1 MLNYRGLK
9 AVRERILVPDA
20 QVDRQ
25 IDAILQSQMKN
36 VPVTGRPAQAGDEL
50 VLDYAG
56 ETAEGYFEGG
66 SADGQTLVLG
76 SGTFIPG
83 FEDQLIGHNVGA
95 EVDVHV
101 TFPEKYHAAELAG
114 KAAVFH
120 CKIHEI
126 RLKEKY
132 KADDEFAREVGG
144 CETFAEFRESMKE
157 AMQAYADQQA
167 ENELK
172 EQLLNQVC
180 DSASFEISEE
190 QVNAALDLMM
200 QSLESQLARQGLN
213 LDMYC
218 QFMNTNK
225 EALREDNRNEARRN
239 VERQFAIAEIA
250 MAESIAP
257 DEESVARALQ
267 QIARDNKM
275 TIEQLQP
282 HMDEAFQAAVA
293 QSVIT
298 EKVLD
303 FLVASSEIETIVK
316 DV

>member
-1 MLNYRGLK
+1 MLNYKGLK

-36 VPVTGRPAQAGDEL
+36 VPVTGRPAQAGDEV

-83 FEDQLIGHNVGA
+83 FEDQLMGHSVGD

-114 KAAVFH
+114 KDAVFH
-120 CKIHEI
+120 CKLHEI
-126 RLKEKY
+126 RLKAPY

-144 CETFAEFRESMKE
+144 CETFAEFRESMKQ

-180 DSASFEISEE
+180 DSASFEITDA
-190 QVNAALDLMM
+190 QINAALDLMM

-239 VERQFAIAEIA
+239 VERQLAIAEIA
-250 MAESIAP
+250 IAENIAP
-257 DEESVARALQ
+257 DEEGVAQALQ

>member
-1 MLNYRGLK
+1 MLNYKGLK
-9 AVRERILVPDA
+9 AVRERILVPDV

-36 VPVTGRPAQAGDEL
+36 VPVTDRPTQAGDEV

-56 ETAEGYFEGG
+56 ETAEGYFESG
-66 SADGQTLVLG
+66 SADGQALVLG

-83 FEDQLIGHNVGA
+83 FEDQLIGYSVGD

-101 TFPEKYHAAELAG
+101 TFPKKYHAAELAG

-120 CKIHEI
+120 CKLHEI
-126 RLKEKY
+126 RVKARY

-144 CETFAEFRESMKE
+144 CKTFAEFRTGLKE
-157 AMQAYADQQA
+157 AMQAYADRQA

-180 DSASFEISEE
+180 DSASFEITDE
-190 QVNAALDLMM
+190 QINAALDLMM
-200 QSLESQLARQGLN
+200 QSLENQLASQGLN
-213 LDMYC
+213 MDMYC
-218 QFMNTNK
+218 QFMNTNR

-239 VERQFAIAEIA
+239 VERQFAVAEIA
-250 MAESIAP
+250 IAEDIAP

-267 QIARDNKM
+267 QIAQDNKM

>member
-1 MLNYRGLK
+1 M
-9 AVRERILVPDA
+9 
-20 QVDRQ
+20 
-25 IDAILQSQMKN
+25 
-36 VPVTGRPAQAGDEL
+36 
-50 VLDYAG
+50 
-56 ETAEGYFEGG
+56 
-66 SADGQTLVLG
+66 
-76 SGTFIPG
+76 
-83 FEDQLIGHNVGA
+83 
-95 EVDVHV
+95 HV
-101 TFPEKYHAAELAG
+101 TFPEKYHAPQLAG

-120 CKIHEI
+120 CKLHEI
-126 RLKEKY
+126 RVKEKY

-180 DSASFEISEE
+180 DSASFEISQE
-190 QVNAALDLMM
+190 QINAALDLMM

-267 QIARDNKM
+267 QIAQDNKM
-275 TIEQLQP
+275 TIEQLRP

>member
-66 SADGQTLVLG
+66 SADGQTLVLR

-101 TFPEKYHAAELAG
+101 TFPEKYHAPQLAG

-132 KADDEFAREVGG
+132 RADDEFAREVGG

-180 DSASFEISEE
+180 DSASFEISQE

-303 FLVASSEIETIVK
+303 FLVANSEIETIVK

>member
-1 MLNYRGLK
+1 MLNYKGLK
-9 AVRERILVPDA
+9 AVRERILVSDE

-25 IDAILQSQMKN
+25 IEAVLQSQVKII
-36 VPVTGRPAQAGDEL
+36 PVTGRATQAEDEI

-56 ETAEGYFEGG
+56 EVNGDFFQGGTAEK
-66 SADGQTLVLG
+66 QTLVLG
-76 SGTFIPG
+76 SGMFIPG
-83 FEDQLIGHNVGA
+83 FEEQLIGRNIGD
-95 EVDVHV
+95 EVDVKV
-101 TFPEKYHAAELAG
+101 TFPQQYHAPELAG
-114 KAAVFH
+114 KEAVFH

-126 RLKEKY
+126 RIKDKY
-132 KADDEFAREVGG
+132 KADDEFAKAVGG
-144 CETFAEFRESMKE
+144 CETFAEFKASMKE

-180 DSASFEISEE
+180 EGASFEIGDE
-190 QVNAALDLMM
+190 QVEAALDLEM
-200 QSLESQLARQGLN
+200 QSMENQLARQGLN
-213 LDMYC
+213 MDMYC
-218 QFMNTNK
+218 QFMSTTR
-225 EALREDNRNEARRN
+225 EALREDYRENARKN
-239 VERQFAIAEIA
+239 VARQFAVAEIA
-250 MAESIAP
+250 IAENIAP
-257 DEESVARALQ
+257 DEESVARALA
-267 QIARDNKM
+267 QIAQDNNM

-303 FLVASSEIETIVK
+303 FLVESAEVETVVK

>member
-1 MLNYRGLK
+1 MLNYKGLK

-36 VPVTGRPAQAGDEL
+36 VPVTGRPAQAGDEVL
-50 VLDYAG
+50 LDYAG

-83 FEDQLIGHNVGA
+83 FEDQLIGHNAGA

-180 DSASFEISEE
+180 DSASFEITEE
-190 QVNAALDLMM
+190 QINAALDLMM

-213 LDMYC
+213 MDMYC
-218 QFMNTNK
+218 QFMNTDK
-225 EALREDNRNEARRN
+225 ETLREDNRNEARRN
-239 VERQFAIAEIA
+239 VERQLAVAEIAIAE
-250 MAESIAP
+250 SIVP

-267 QIARDNKM
+267 QIAQDNKM

-298 EKVLD
+298 KKVLN
-303 FLVASSEIETIVK
+303 FLVANSEIETIVK

>member
-1 MLNYRGLK
+1 M
-9 AVRERILVPDA
+9 
-20 QVDRQ
+20 
-25 IDAILQSQMKN
+25 
-36 VPVTGRPAQAGDEL
+36 
-50 VLDYAG
+50 
-56 ETAEGYFEGG
+56 
-66 SADGQTLVLG
+66 
-76 SGTFIPG
+76 
-83 FEDQLIGHNVGA
+83 
-95 EVDVHV
+95 
-101 TFPEKYHAAELAG
+101 
-114 KAAVFH
+114 
-120 CKIHEI
+120 
-126 RLKEKY
+126 KEKY

-180 DSASFEISEE
+180 DSASFEITDA
-190 QVNAALDLMM
+190 QINAALDLMM

-239 VERQFAIAEIA
+239 VERQLAIAEIA
-250 MAESIAP
+250 IAENIAP
-257 DEESVARALQ
+257 DEEGVAQALQ

>member
-1 MLNYRGLK
+1 MLNYKGLK

-36 VPVTGRPAQAGDEL
+36 VPVTGRPAQAGDEV

-83 FEDQLIGHNVGA
+83 FEDQLIGHSVGA

-101 TFPEKYHAAELAG
+101 TFPEKYHAVQLAG

-132 KADDEFAREVGG
+132 KPDDEFAREVGG

-180 DSASFEISEE
+180 DSASFEITDA
-190 QVNAALDLMM
+190 QINAALDLLM
-200 QSLESQLARQGLN
+200 QSLENQLARQGLN

-239 VERQFAIAEIA
+239 VERKFAVAEIAIAENIT
-250 MAESIAP
+250 P

-267 QIARDNKM
+267 QIAQDNKM

-303 FLVASSEIETIVK
+303 FLVANSEIETIVK

>member
-1 MLNYRGLK
+1 MLNYKGLK

-25 IDAILQSQMKN
+25 IDSILQSQMKN
-36 VPVTGRPAQAGDEL
+36 VPVPGRPAQAGDEV

-56 ETAEGYFEGG
+56 ETAEGDFEGG
-66 SADGQTLVLG
+66 RADGQALALG

-83 FEDQLIGHNVGA
+83 FEEQLMGHSVGE

-101 TFPEKYHAAELAG
+101 TFPEKYHAPQLAG

-120 CKIHEI
+120 CKLHEI
-126 RLKEKY
+126 RVKEKY

-180 DSASFEISEE
+180 DSASFEITEE
-190 QVNAALDLMM
+190 QINAVLDLMM

-213 LDMYC
+213 MDMYC

-303 FLVASSEIETIVK
+303 FLVASSEVETIVK
-316 DV
+316 EV

>member
-1 MLNYRGLK
+1 MLNYKGLK
-9 AVRERILVPDA
+9 AVRERILVPEA

-25 IDAILQSQMKN
+25 IDAILKSQMKN
-36 VPVTGRPAQAGDEL
+36 VPVTGRPAQAGDEV

-83 FEDQLIGHNVGA
+83 FEDQLMGHSAGE

-120 CKIHEI
+120 CKLHEI
-126 RLKEKY
+126 RVKESY

-180 DSASFEISEE
+180 DSASFEVTDE
-190 QVNAALDLMM
+190 QINAALDLMM

-213 LDMYC
+213 MDMYC
-218 QFMNTNK
+218 QFMNTSK

-250 MAESIAP
+250 MAENIAP
-257 DEESVARALQ
+257 DEEGVAQALQ

>member
-1 MLNYRGLK
+1 MLNYKGLK

-36 VPVTGRPAQAGDEL
+36 VPVTGRPAQAGDEV

-83 FEDQLIGHNVGA
+83 FEEQLIGHSVGD

-101 TFPEKYHAAELAG
+101 TFPEKYHAPQLAG

-120 CKIHEI
+120 CKLHEV
-126 RLKEKY
+126 RVKEKY

-180 DSASFEISEE
+180 DSASFEISQE

-257 DEESVARALQ
+257 DEESVARSLQ

>member
-1 MLNYRGLK
+1 MLNYKGLK
-9 AVRERILVPDA
+9 AVRERITVSDS

-25 IDAILQSQMKN
+25 IEAILQSQVKYT
-36 VPVTGRPAQAGDEL
+36 PVVGRAAAAGDEL

-56 ETAEGYFEGG
+56 EVNGDFFQGGTAER
-66 SADGQTLVLG
+66 QTLVLG
-76 SGTFIPG
+76 SGMFIPG
-83 FEDQLIGHNVGA
+83 FEDQLIGHNAG
-95 EVDVHV
+95 ESVDVSV
-101 TFPEKYHAAELAG
+101 TFPQQYHAEELAG

-126 RLKEKY
+126 RKKDQY
-132 KADDEFAREVGG
+132 KADDEFAKAVGG
-144 CETFAEFRESMKE
+144 CDTFDEFKASMKE

-180 DSASFEISEE
+180 DGASFDISNE
-190 QVNAALDLMM
+190 QVEAALDLEM
-200 QSLESQLARQGLN
+200 QSMENQLGRQGLN
-213 LDMYC
+213 MDMYC
-218 QFMNTNK
+218 QFMSTTK
-225 EALREDNRNEARRN
+225 EALREDFRENARKN
-239 VERQFAIAEIA
+239 VARQFAVAEIA
-250 MAESIAP
+250 MAENIAP
-257 DEESVARALQ
+257 DEESVARALA
-267 QIARDNKM
+267 QIAQENNM

-303 FLVASSEIETIVK
+303 FLVESAEVETVVK
-316 DV
+316 DA

>member
-1 MLNYRGLK
+1 MLNYKGLK
-9 AVRERILVPDA
+9 AVRERIIVPDA

-25 IDAILQSQMKN
+25 IDAILQSQMKI
-36 VPVTGRPAQAGDEL
+36 VPVTGRPAQAGDEV

-56 ETAEGYFEGG
+56 EVGGEYFQGGTAE
-66 SADGQTLVLG
+66 GQTLVLG
-76 SGTFIPG
+76 SGMFIPG
-83 FEDQLIGHNVGA
+83 FEEQLIGHNTGDSVN
-95 EVDVHV
+95 VRV

-120 CKIHEI
+120 CKLHEI
-126 RLKEKY
+126 RLKESY
-132 KADDEFAREVGG
+132 KADDEFARAVGG
-144 CETFAEFRESMKE
+144 CDTFAEFRESMKE

-180 DSASFEISEE
+180 ENASFEISDE
-190 QVNAALDLMM
+190 QINAALDLLM
-200 QSLESQLARQGLN
+200 QSMENQLARQGLN
-213 LDMYC
+213 MDMYC
-218 QFMNTNK
+218 QFMNTSR

-239 VERQFAIAEIA
+239 VERQLAVAEIAIAENIT
-250 MAESIAP
+250 P
-257 DEESVARALQ
+257 DEESVARTLQ
-267 QIARDNKM
+267 QIAQDNKM
-275 TIEQLQP
+275 TIDQLQP

-303 FLVASSEIETIVK
+303 FLVASSDIETIIK

>member
-1 MLNYRGLK
+1 MLKYKGLK

-36 VPVTGRPAQAGDEL
+36 VPVTGRPAQAGDEV

-83 FEDQLIGHNVGA
+83 FEDQLIGHSVGD

-101 TFPEKYHAAELAG
+101 TFPEKYHAPQLAG

-132 KADDEFAREVGG
+132 RADDEFAREVGG

-190 QVNAALDLMM
+190 QINAALDLMM
-200 QSLESQLARQGLN
+200 QSLENQLARQGLN
-213 LDMYC
+213 MDMYC

-225 EALREDNRNEARRN
+225 DALREDNRNEARRN
-239 VERQFAIAEIA
+239 VERQFAVAEIA
-250 MAESIAP
+250 IAESIVP

-267 QIARDNKM
+267 QIAQDNKM

-303 FLVASSEIETIVK
+303 FLVANSEIETIVK

>member
-1 MLNYRGLK
+1 MLNYKGLK

-36 VPVTGRPAQAGDEL
+36 VPVTGRPAQTGDEV

-83 FEDQLIGHNVGA
+83 FEEQLIGHSVGD

-101 TFPEKYHAAELAG
+101 TFPEKYHAPQLAG

-126 RLKEKY
+126 RLKERY
-132 KADDEFAREVGG
+132 KADDEFARAVGG

-200 QSLESQLARQGLN
+200 QSLENQLARQGLN
-213 LDMYC
+213 MDMYC

-267 QIARDNKM
+267 QIAQDNKM

>member
-1 MLNYRGLK
+1 MLNYKGLK

-36 VPVTGRPAQAGDEL
+36 VPVTGRPAQAGDEV

-66 SADGQTLVLG
+66 SADAQTLVLG

-83 FEDQLIGHNVGA
+83 FEDQLIGHSVGE

-101 TFPEKYHAAELAG
+101 TFPEKYHAPQLAG

-132 KADDEFAREVGG
+132 RADDEFAREVGG

-190 QVNAALDLMM
+190 QINAALDLMM
-200 QSLESQLARQGLN
+200 QSLENQLARQGLN
-213 LDMYC
+213 MDMYC

-239 VERQFAIAEIA
+239 VERQFAVAEIA
-250 MAESIAP
+250 IAESIVP

-267 QIARDNKM
+267 QIAQDNKM

-303 FLVASSEIETIVK
+303 FLVASS
-316 DV
+316 

>member
-1 MLNYRGLK
+1 MLNYKGLK

-36 VPVTGRPAQAGDEL
+36 VPVTGRPAQAGDEV

-83 FEDQLIGHNVGA
+83 FEEQLIGHSVGD

-101 TFPEKYHAAELAG
+101 TFPEKYHAPQLAG

-120 CKIHEI
+120 CKLHEV
-126 RLKEKY
+126 RVKEKY

-257 DEESVARALQ
+257 DEESVARSLQ

-303 FLVASSEIETIVK
+303 FLVANSEIETIVK

>member
-1 MLNYRGLK
+1 MLDYKGLK
-9 AVRERILVPDA
+9 AVRERIIVPDA

-25 IDAILQSQMKN
+25 IDAILKSQMKN
-36 VPVTGRPAQAGDEL
+36 VPVTGRPAQAGDEV

-76 SGTFIPG
+76 SGMFIPG
-83 FEDQLIGHNVGA
+83 FEEQLIGHSVGD

-120 CKIHEI
+120 CKLHEI
-126 RLKEKY
+126 RLKESY
-132 KADDEFAREVGG
+132 KADDEFAKAVGG

-180 DSASFEISEE
+180 DSASFEITEE

-213 LDMYC
+213 MDMYC
-218 QFMNTNK
+218 QFMNTDK
-225 EALREDNRNEARRN
+225 ETLREDNRNEARRN

-250 MAESIAP
+250 MAENIAP
-257 DEESVARALQ
+257 DEEGVARALQ

-303 FLVASSEIETIVK
+303 FLVANSEVETIVK

>member
-1 MLNYRGLK
+1 MLNYKGLK

-36 VPVTGRPAQAGDEL
+36 VPVTGRPAQAGDEVL
-50 VLDYAG
+50 LDYAG

-83 FEDQLIGHNVGA
+83 FEEQLIGHSAGD

-120 CKIHEI
+120 CKLHEI
-126 RLKEKY
+126 RLKDRY
-132 KADDEFAREVGG
+132 KADDAFAREVGG

-180 DSASFEISEE
+180 DSASFEITEE

-213 LDMYC
+213 MDMYC

-303 FLVASSEIETIVK
+303 FLVANSEVETIVK

>member
-1 MLNYRGLK
+1 MLNYKGLK

-36 VPVTGRPAQAGDEL
+36 VPVTGRPAQAGDEV

-83 FEDQLIGHNVGA
+83 FEEQLIGHSVGD

-101 TFPEKYHAAELAG
+101 TFPEKYHAPQLAG

-120 CKIHEI
+120 CKLHEV
-126 RLKEKY
+126 RVKEKY

-180 DSASFEISEE
+180 DSASFEISQE

>member
-1 MLNYRGLK
+1 MLNYKGLK

-36 VPVTGRPAQAGDEL
+36 VPVTGRPAQAGDEV

-66 SADGQTLVLG
+66 SADGQALVLG

-83 FEDQLIGHNVGA
+83 FEDQLMGHSVGE

-101 TFPEKYHAAELAG
+101 TFPEKYHAPQLAG

-120 CKIHEI
+120 CKLHEI
-126 RLKEKY
+126 RVKEKY

-190 QVNAALDLMM
+190 QINAALDLMM
-200 QSLESQLARQGLN
+200 QSMENQLARQGLN

-239 VERQFAIAEIA
+239 VERQLAIAEIA
-250 MAESIAP
+250 IAENIAP
-257 DEESVARALQ
+257 DEEGVAQALQ

>member
-1 MLNYRGLK
+1 
-9 AVRERILVPDA
+9 
-20 QVDRQ
+20 
-25 IDAILQSQMKN
+25 
-36 VPVTGRPAQAGDEL
+36 
-50 VLDYAG
+50 
-56 ETAEGYFEGG
+56 
-66 SADGQTLVLG
+66 
-76 SGTFIPG
+76 
-83 FEDQLIGHNVGA
+83 
-95 EVDVHV
+95 
-101 TFPEKYHAAELAG
+101 
-114 KAAVFH
+114 
-120 CKIHEI
+120 
-126 RLKEKY
+126 
-132 KADDEFAREVGG
+132 
-144 CETFAEFRESMKE
+144 MKE

-180 DSASFEISEE
+180 DSASFEITDA
-190 QVNAALDLMM
+190 QINAALDLMM

>member
-1 MLNYRGLK
+1 MLNYKGLK
-9 AVRERILVPDA
+9 AVRERIIVPDA

-36 VPVTGRPAQAGDEL
+36 VPVTGRPAQAGDEV

-76 SGTFIPG
+76 SGMFIPG
-83 FEDQLIGHNVGA
+83 FEEQLIGHSVGD

-120 CKIHEI
+120 CKLHEI
-126 RLKEKY
+126 RVKARY

-144 CETFAEFRESMKE
+144 CKTFAEFRTGLKE
-157 AMQAYADQQA
+157 AMQAYADRQA

-180 DSASFEISEE
+180 DSASFEITDE
-190 QVNAALDLMM
+190 QINAALDLMM
-200 QSLESQLARQGLN
+200 QSLENQLARQGLN
-213 LDMYC
+213 MDMYC
-218 QFMNTNK
+218 QFMSTNK
-225 EALREDNRNEARRN
+225 DALREDNRNEARRN
-239 VERQFAIAEIA
+239 VERQFAVAEIA
-250 MAESIAP
+250 IAEDIAP

-267 QIARDNKM
+267 QIAQDNKM

>member
-1 MLNYRGLK
+1 MLNYKGLK
-9 AVRERILVPDA
+9 AVRERIIVPDA

-36 VPVTGRPAQAGDEL
+36 VPVTGRPAQAGDEV

-76 SGTFIPG
+76 SGMFIPG
-83 FEDQLIGHNVGA
+83 FEEQLIGHSVGD

-120 CKIHEI
+120 CKLHEI
-126 RLKEKY
+126 RLKESY
-132 KADDEFAREVGG
+132 KADDEFARAVGG
-144 CETFAEFRESMKE
+144 CETFAEFRENMKE

-180 DSASFEISEE
+180 DGASFDITDE
-190 QVNAALDLMM
+190 QVNAALDLLM
-200 QSLESQLARQGLN
+200 QSLENQLARQGLN
-213 LDMYC
+213 MDMYC
-218 QFMNTNK
+218 QFMNTSK

-239 VERQFAIAEIA
+239 VERQFAVAEIA
-250 MAESIAP
+250 IAEDITP
-257 DEESVARALQ
+257 DEESVARTLQ
-267 QIARDNKM
+267 QIAQDNKM

-303 FLVASSEIETIVK
+303 FLVASSEIETIIK

>member
-1 MLNYRGLK
+1 MLNYKGLK
-9 AVRERILVPDA
+9 AVRERILVPEA

-36 VPVTGRPAQAGDEL
+36 VPVTGRPAQAGDEV

-83 FEDQLIGHNVGA
+83 FEDQLMGHSVGD
-95 EVDVHV
+95 EVDVRV

-114 KAAVFH
+114 KDAVFH
-120 CKIHEI
+120 CKLHEI
-126 RLKEKY
+126 HLKAPY

-144 CETFAEFRESMKE
+144 CETFAEFREGMKQ

-190 QVNAALDLMM
+190 QINAALDLMM
-200 QSLESQLARQGLN
+200 QSMESQLARQGLN

-218 QFMNTNK
+218 QFMNTNR

-250 MAESIAP
+250 IAENIAP

-267 QIARDNKM
+267 QIAQDNKM

-293 QSVIT
+293 QSVIA

-303 FLVASSEIETIVK
+303 FLVNISEVETVVK

>member
-36 VPVTGRPAQAGDEL
+36 VPVTGRPAQAGDEV

-83 FEDQLIGHNVGA
+83 FEEQLIGHSVGD

-101 TFPEKYHAAELAG
+101 TFPEKYHAPQLAG

-120 CKIHEI
+120 CKLHEV
-126 RLKEKY
+126 RVKEKY

-180 DSASFEISEE
+180 DSASFEISQE
-190 QVNAALDLMM
+190 QINAALDLMM

-303 FLVASSEIETIVK
+303 FLVASSEVETIVK